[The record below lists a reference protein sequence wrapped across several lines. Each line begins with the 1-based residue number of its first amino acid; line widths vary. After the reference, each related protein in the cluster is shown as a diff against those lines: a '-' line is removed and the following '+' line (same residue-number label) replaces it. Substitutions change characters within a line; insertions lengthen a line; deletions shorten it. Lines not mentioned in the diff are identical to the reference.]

1 MLQHFC
7 HSIANKRSG
16 RCGHGGISSVLQAC
30 KRRQGSLRRPRSRG
44 LKCWTSA
51 TTVLASKMT
60 ASVLHR
66 CWRYRRKNLPTMP
79 ERWRII
85 FGHLASNQL
94 ANFSPAAR
102 YLVRVTSDT
111 GKSFSGPSFFLDSWR
126 RAFARAGSPP
136 FAILMDRAWVVF
148 AVAKSNKHP

>member
-16 RCGHGGISSVLQAC
+16 RCGHGGISCVLQAP
-30 KRRQGSLRRPRSRG
+30 KGRQDSLRQPRTRG
-44 LKCWTSA
+44 LKCWTAA
-51 TTVLASKMT
+51 TTVLASKMP
-60 ASVLHR
+60 ASVHQR
-66 CWRYRRKNLPTMP
+66 CWRYRLKNLSTMP

-85 FGHLASNQL
+85 LGHLAPNQS

-111 GKSFSGPSFFLDSWR
+111 GKSFSGPSFFSTLGEEDFSLR
-126 RAFARAGSPP
+126 LGAVPKLRSPSFQSQSSLP
-136 FAILMDRAWVVF
+136 R
-148 AVAKSNKHP
+148 